1 MSDAIL
7 NFHHGVTYVAAIWYI
22 GGRGKDFLCSVTR
35 EKDDASFKLTYRLR
49 NHRDDSVEVHEAV
62 YEGQDGEPGAIQGA
76 DDLAEAFVG
85 LGYGPTVHKLLLQTT
100 DVFLILDRLSKAPW
114 AEVRHVGPPIGI
126 A

>member
-1 MSDAIL
+1 MRSSSWISRRRASGATSCAWL
-7 NFHHGVTYVAAIWYI
+7 SSK
-22 GGRGKDFLCSVTR
+22 RGSGPRRGQRAET
-35 EKDDASFKLTYRLR
+35 ASFKLTYRLR